1 MAARGRPRTFD
12 RDAALAAAMEVFW
25 RKGYSATSM
34 TDLCTAM
41 GINAPS
47 LYAAFGSK
55 AALYAEAI
63 TYYAEVTTPL
73 IWGQIEAVPT
83 AYAAVESVL
92 MGSAAN
98 LPASDNPAGCM
109 VTLSSVGQE
118 GEARLGALVA
128 ETRAQGEQLVA
139 ARLTRAV
146 AEGELPAS
154 IDVRKIAR
162 FFACVQQGMSIQ
174 ARDGAG
180 REELEAVAR
189 AALLAWPA
197 LTAADA
203 PRSAGTEPAPP
214 VPPAQ

>member
-1 MAARGRPRTFD
+1 MAARGRPRAFD
-12 RDAALAAAMEVFW
+12 RDAALTAAMEVFW

-34 TDLCTAM
+34 TDLCAAM

-55 AALYAEAI
+55 EALYAEAI
-63 TYYAEVTTPL
+63 NRYAEVATPL
-73 IWGQIEAVPT
+73 IWGQLETTPT

-98 LPASDNPAGCM
+98 LPGGGTPAGCM

-128 ETRAQGEQLVA
+128 ETRAQGEHLVA
-139 ARLTRAV
+139 ARLARAV
-146 AEGELPAS
+146 DEGELPAS
-154 IDVRKIAR
+154 IDTRRIAR

-174 ARDGAG
+174 ARDGAS
-180 REELEAVAR
+180 REDLEAVAR
-189 AALLAWPA
+189 AALAAWPA
-197 LTAADA
+197 LTAVGA
-203 PRSAGTEPAPP
+203 PRSAGTGNGPPAPP
-214 VPPAQ
+214 AR